1 MSRLPLR
8 SGLVAF
14 AGFWLMSFS
23 IGPVTSPPRLY
34 YDVRDAF
41 VAARPDISPALMLG
55 IDRQVG
61 DAIEA
66 TDRPLVL
73 PRVVLTVRLDRV
85 ERTDFLL
92 GTRHTA
98 DVTVKAASVATGE
111 VVAAAVFDASAFAL
125 DAAVA
130 DAMLADRISQR
141 IRREFRLSQPLHDH
155 PARSRQATLRR

>member
-1 MSRLPLR
+1 MPRLPLR
-8 SGLVAF
+8 PGLVAF

-23 IGPVTSPPRLY
+23 IGPVSNQPRLY

-41 VAARPDISPALMLG
+41 VAARPEISHALMLD

-61 DAIEA
+61 DAIVA
-66 TDRPLVL
+66 TYRPLVL

-92 GTRHTA
+92 GTRHSA
-98 DVTVKAASVATGE
+98 AVTVKVASVSTGE
-111 VVAAAVFDASAFAL
+111 VVAAAIFDASAFAL
-125 DAAVA
+125 DPSVA

-141 IRREFRLSQPLHDH
+141 IRREFRLSEPIRDT
-155 PARSRQATLRR
+155 PAGSRPAGLGR